1 MRRNLIQVVSIV
13 CFIVLSALGP
23 IGAQESGEPPTRDI
37 INVTGDLYRG
47 QNNQHYNV
55 ILVTDEGIIISDPI
69 DSSFAAWLKEE
80 LKARFD
86 QPVKYVLYS
95 HHHWDHIGGGD
106 VFADTAT
113 IISHENTP
121 ANLEQASDNSRYAD
135 VRGPDVLYSDNH
147 TISLGGKTVEMR
159 YTGKNHSDD
168 MSVLYFPDEK
178 AVFVVDFIN
187 VGRLPWRTMPGHYPD
202 WIDSIKEV
210 ETMDIEY
217 LVPGHGR
224 VGVKRDITEHREYME
239 ELIAAVSDGIAQGKS
254 VEELQ
259 ESITMDAYKHWGQYG
274 AWRAENVSGTYERL
288 TQPND

>member
-1 MRRNLIQVVSIV
+1 MRRNLIPVVSVV
-13 CFIVLSALGP
+13 CIILLSALGP
-23 IGAQESGEPPTRDI
+23 IRAQESGEPPTRDI
-37 INVTGDLYRG
+37 IHVTGDLYRG

-86 QPVKYVLYS
+86 KPVKYVLYS
-95 HHHWDHIGGGD
+95 HHHWDHISGGD

-113 IISHENTP
+113 FISHENTP
-121 ANLEQASDNSRYAD
+121 ANLERTSNDSSYAD
-135 VRGPDVLYSDNH
+135 VKGPDVLYTDDH
-147 TISLGGKTVEMR
+147 TVSLGGKIVEMR

-178 AVFVVDFIN
+178 AAYVVDFIN
-187 VGRLPWRTMPGHYPD
+187 VGRLPWRKMPGYYPD

-210 ETMDIEY
+210 EAMDIEY

-224 VGVKRDITEHREYME
+224 VGVKRDVTEHREYME
-239 ELIAAVSDGIAQGKS
+239 ELIAAVSDGVAQGKS

-259 ESITMDAYKHWGQYG
+259 ESITMDAYKHWEQYD
-274 AWRAENVSGTYERL
+274 AWRAENVAGTYERL
-288 TQPND
+288 AEPNE